1 MMILHCTSI
10 RFNEKRLVSE
20 IAIGT
25 EQEISFGKENIDYM
39 TKGWDSMLRLSGNF
53 LSTWNHIFSYA
64 TE

>member
-1 MMILHCTSI
+1 MMILHCISI